1 MIRESKKMG
10 LKMELDWDTA
20 DRITLLSLICSRKT
34 AFNQLR
40 NYQKDPKK
48 NWMHPDDVANTPIQI
63 AHLDAVIKYYGG
75 DFA

>member
-20 DRITLLSLICSRKT
+20 DRITLLSLISSRKR

-40 NYQKDPKK
+40 NHQKDPKK
-48 NWMHPDDVANTPIQI
+48 K
-63 AHLDAVIKYYGG
+63 LDASR
-75 DFA
+75 